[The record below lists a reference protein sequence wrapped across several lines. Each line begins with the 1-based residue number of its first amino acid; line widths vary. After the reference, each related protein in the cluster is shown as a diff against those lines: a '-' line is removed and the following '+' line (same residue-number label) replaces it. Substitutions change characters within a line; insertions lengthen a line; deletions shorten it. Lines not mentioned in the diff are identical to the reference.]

1 MSRKPINGK
10 MLFSHAGI
18 ALLCLFIS
26 FNVFFFGNYPVLEVI
41 IQIILTAL
49 VLILYWGYFYLDFY
63 NKAKVDIVNK
73 EYDQMYQ
80 LRCNTLLLLVT
91 MGIYLFQLFLPEN
104 YMNLVFNFW
113 MSPYVFIYSWVGQN
127 IFVKLVSIFILPFF
141 CWLGYRTARSGNNL
155 FKKLSDK
162 LLVLV
167 YQKK

>member
-1 MSRKPINGK
+1 MRERTVPSARAVSFPYPSASVF
-10 MLFSHAGI
+10 LRF
-18 ALLCLFIS
+18 CL
-26 FNVFFFGNYPVLEVI
+26 GL
-41 IQIILTAL
+41 
-49 VLILYWGYFYLDFY
+49 G
-63 NKAKVDIVNK
+63 
-73 EYDQMYQ
+73 Q
-80 LRCNTLLLLVT
+80 LRQLLPQGFRHVVSELHFQLT
-91 MGIYLFQLFLPEN
+91 FQLFLPEN